1 MQTFADP
8 FRDSKVIDRLESPI
22 ASGAGDEPD
31 VLSAIKTDPGRVSL
45 DTLNEPI
52 RLGRLFKL
60 P

>member
-1 MQTFADP
+1 M
-8 FRDSKVIDRLESPI
+8 IDRLESLI